1 MRALHAATSL
11 STRVQNKKEK
21 RKKKVGGWVGLDG
34 WRREDGVGG
43 EGWAWGLVH
52 LHPQGEQQA
61 S

>member
-1 MRALHAATSL
+1 MRALRAATSL
-11 STRVQNKKEK
+11 STWVHKKE
-21 RKKKVGGWVGLDG
+21 GGWVGLDG
-34 WRREDGVGG
+34 WRREDGYGG